1 MSETT
6 DVVIVG
12 GGVIG
17 CSIAYHLRKAGVTP
31 LVIERQDVAAEASSA
46 AAGLLSPLGALPG
59 SETFTRL
66 ILASWSMAPELIP
79 ELEAISGVA
88 VEYYRPGS
96 LRLATSTEGVTTLRQ
111 RMTAW
116 QSLGIQATWLTGEA
130 ITQREPLLSPSVKA
144 AVHAPQEGS
153 IKAPALTRAYAGA
166 AQKLG
171 ARFALSTEVIGLR
184 HSGSRV
190 TGIQTARG

>member
-66 ILASWSMAPELIP
+66 ILA
-79 ELEAISGVA
+79 
-88 VEYYRPGS
+88 
-96 LRLATSTEGVTTLRQ
+96 
-111 RMTAW
+111 
-116 QSLGIQATWLTGEA
+116 
-130 ITQREPLLSPSVKA
+130 
-144 AVHAPQEGS
+144 
-153 IKAPALTRAYAGA
+153 
-166 AQKLG
+166 
-171 ARFALSTEVIGLR
+171 
-184 HSGSRV
+184 
-190 TGIQTARG
+190 